1 MANAGA
7 TLRAGFTTVRD
18 VGTYRGGIDVSPWN
32 AIDQGQVPGAR
43 MAVAGPCVTKP
54 SGGGEVTGPPVA
66 EILGRGANFI
76 KVIATGAVLMVG
88 TDVGAMECSEAA
100 LRAAVDEAAK
110 RGTYATAHAHGA
122 AGIKAAVRAGVR
134 SIEHG
139 SLPDDEGI
147 ALMAKRG
154 TWLVADI
161 YNGDYIKVI
170 GRRDHWPEETLRKND
185 ETTETQRATSRKAV
199 AAGVRIG
206 YDADAGGYP
215 QRGEPQAIPVHGT
228 LRHDSNAG
236 HPVRDHR
243 GRATDG
249 VGGTGRVDGRRQVGR
264 SCCSPRASYSRHFDS
279 RHFDSRAGRYRH
291 QGSVNP
297 SKRGRQA
304 MSSAR
309 RVFGLAAALWLSLA
323 SGAVAQAGLIRGKV
337 VDSVGASVSGAIISD
352 VRAEAL
358 LGR

>member
-7 TLRAGFTTVRD
+7 TLPAGFTTVRD

-54 SGGGEVTGPPVA
+54 SGGGEVSGPPVA

-215 QRGEPQAIPVHGT
+215 HGENPKQFQYMVRYGMTPMRAIQSATIEAARPMGWEERVGSMAVGKWADLVAVRGHPIQDISIQDISTLERVDIVIKGRSI
-228 LRHDSNAG
+228 LRH
-236 HPVRDHR
+236 
-243 GRATDG
+243 
-249 VGGTGRVDGRRQVGR
+249 GGD
-264 SCCSPRASYSRHFDS
+264 
-279 RHFDSRAGRYRH
+279 
-291 QGSVNP
+291 
-297 SKRGRQA
+297 KR
-304 MSSAR
+304 
-309 RVFGLAAALWLSLA
+309 
-323 SGAVAQAGLIRGKV
+323 
-337 VDSVGASVSGAIISD
+337 
-352 VRAEAL
+352 
-358 LGR
+358 

>member
-18 VGTYRGGIDVSPWN
+18 VGTYRGGIDVSLWN
-32 AIDQGQVPGAR
+32 AIDQGQVPGPR

-54 SGGGEVTGPPVA
+54 GGGGEVTGPPNGAFAPPEFRLGAAASPEEVRAPVA

-76 KVIATGAVLMVG
+76 KVIATGAVLTVG

-100 LRAAVDEAAK
+100 LRA
-110 RGTYATAHAHGA
+110 
-122 AGIKAAVRAGVR
+122 GVR

-139 SLPDDEGI
+139 SLLDDEGI
-147 ALMAKRG
+147 ALMAERG

-206 YDADAGGYP
+206 YDADVGGYP
-215 QRGEPQAIPVHGT
+215 HGENAKQFQYMVRYGMTPMQAIQSATIEAARPMGWEERVGSMAVGKWAD
-228 LRHDSNAG
+228 LVAVRG
-236 HPVRDHR
+236 HPIQDISIQDIS
-243 GRATDG
+243 TLEQ
-249 VGGTGRVDGRRQVGR
+249 VDIVIKGR
-264 SCCSPRASYSRHFDS
+264 SIPRNGETSDEQCTASIR
-279 RHFDSRAGRYRH
+279 
-291 QGSVNP
+291 
-297 SKRGRQA
+297 
-304 MSSAR
+304 
-309 RVFGLAAALWLSLA
+309 
-323 SGAVAQAGLIRGKV
+323 SGGGVVA
-337 VDSVGASVSGAIISD
+337 
-352 VRAEAL
+352 
-358 LGR
+358 

>member
-7 TLRAGFTTVRD
+7 TLPAGFTTVRD
-18 VGTYRGGIDVSPWN
+18 VGTYRGGIDVPLWN

-100 LRAAVDEAAK
+100 LRA
-110 RGTYATAHAHGA
+110 
-122 AGIKAAVRAGVR
+122 GVR

-139 SLPDDEGI
+139 SLPDHEGI

-215 QRGEPQAIPVHGT
+215 HGENPKQFQYMVRYGMTPMRAIQSATIEAARPMGWEERVGSMAVGKWAD
-228 LRHDSNAG
+228 LVAVRG
-236 HPVRDHR
+236 HPIQDISIQDIS
-243 GRATDG
+243 TLE
-249 VGGTGRVDGRRQVGR
+249 RVDIVIKGR
-264 SCCSPRASYSRHFDS
+264 SILRNGGD
-279 RHFDSRAGRYRH
+279 
-291 QGSVNP
+291 
-297 SKRGRQA
+297 KR
-304 MSSAR
+304 
-309 RVFGLAAALWLSLA
+309 
-323 SGAVAQAGLIRGKV
+323 
-337 VDSVGASVSGAIISD
+337 
-352 VRAEAL
+352 
-358 LGR
+358 